1 MPTLPQLVKQDSI
14 FDGKIIKVRVDTLL
28 LPDGQQV
35 SREVVVHNGAVVI
48 VPIDQ
53 DDHVLLVRQY
63 RHAAGESLLEAP
75 AGTLEDSESP
85 DDCAQRELQ
94 EEIGYASTNLRPLG
108 GFWSSPGFCTE
119 FLYAYLARDLVESK
133 LSADDDED
141 IIVERF
147 PVSRIPRLIRLGEIQ
162 DAKTI
167 AALMM
172 ATYLL
177 E

>member
-1 MPTLPQLVKQDSI
+1 MPTLPQLVKQASI

-28 LPDGQQV
+28 LPDGRQV

-94 EEIGYASTNLRPLG
+94 EEIGYASTNLRALG

-119 FLYAYLARDLVESK
+119 FIYAYMARNLVESK

-141 IIVERF
+141 IGVERV
-147 PVSRIPRLIRLGEIQ
+147 PTSRIPELIRLGEIR

-167 AALMM
+167 AALLM
-172 ATYLL
+172 AMYLFK
-177 E
+177 